1 MEDDSS
7 VGVMQ
12 LADAEAMG
20 IERQVCRSTRENI
33 KFSCGFEETVER
45 YRKMKVKVEDDEVDL
60 LSKHEWIERAR
71 RIWDLENDGA
81 IRSQIQSEKLHFSI
95 HIYGSI
101 GEGCG
106 AILRD
111 SQKMPVVASCQS
123 LSHEDSVSTF
133 YTWLKGVALG
143 AKIAVKYRL
152 SQFYLYVPSKH
163 MYSFISGIWDP
174 HYRGPVSE
182 SYLVT
187 ESDLKSVWRPEDGD
201 IEKIYRLTSDI
212 VSDLNQLYISGVNS
226 FVVQPVSNLRNKAAE
241 FLSKLSV
248 DKEDM
253 KFAEICGN
261 ERLSD
266 ILYED
271 AFS

>member
-1 MEDDSS
+1 MH
-7 VGVMQ
+7 
-12 LADAEAMG
+12 L
-20 IERQVCRSTRENI
+20 
-33 KFSCGFEETVER
+33 
-45 YRKMKVKVEDDEVDL
+45 
-60 LSKHEWIERAR
+60 
-71 RIWDLENDGA
+71 
-81 IRSQIQSEKLHFSI
+81 SI

-123 LSHEDSVSTF
+123 ISREDSVSTF

-174 HYRGPVSE
+174 YYRGSVSG

-187 ESDLKSVWRPEDGD
+187 KSDLKSVCRPEDGD

-212 VSDLNQLYISGVNS
+212 ISVLNQLYISGVKC
-226 FVVQPVSNLRNKAAE
+226 FVVQPVSSPRNRAAE
-241 FLSKLSV
+241 FLAQLSV
-248 DKEDM
+248 NQEDM
-253 KFAEICGN
+253 KFVEIFGN
-261 ERLSD
+261 ESLSD